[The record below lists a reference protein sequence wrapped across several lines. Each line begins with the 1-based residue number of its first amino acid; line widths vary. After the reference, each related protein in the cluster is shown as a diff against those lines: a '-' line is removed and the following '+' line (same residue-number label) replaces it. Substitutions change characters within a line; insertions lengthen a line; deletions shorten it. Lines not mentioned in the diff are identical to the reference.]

1 VEEARQHPAV
11 SSDSF
16 TADEI
21 GLTIVGGLGGVAVL
35 AGIVFQVIV
44 GGRSILLGFLAFALS
59 RALTRLWQFARPH
72 AFPRHRVS
80 RRLTLTFA
88 AFWAFLSLC
97 LSVPYWGIF

>member
-1 VEEARQHPAV
+1 MSTNP
-11 SSDSF
+11 STNSDDHSF
-16 TADEI
+16 TPDEI
-21 GLTIVGGLGGVAVL
+21 GLTIVGGLGGLAVL
-35 AGIVFQVIV
+35 AGVVFQFIV

-97 LSVPYWGIF
+97 LSVPFWGIF